1 MKRSISL
8 FIISVTFTVNSV
20 GVSDTINV
28 PGGFGTIQQAIK
40 ASKPGDTIVVA
51 PGEYKEDITIEDGIE
66 LRGAGADATTLFS
79 AIVVKNA
86 DGVVIDGFKIDGQG
100 ADDAHFGIWC
110 ESVTLV
116 ISNNTIT
123 GYHHGIGSQS
133 SRMTIENNSIF
144 KNSSVG
150 IEIVAA
156 FTTLIKGNIIAD
168 TVDTG
173 IRIALSQDHV
183 SMLDNTITRNR
194 VGVSCVES
202 DPVIRRNV
210 IEGNKVGI
218 ESAQNVFR
226 DGPDLGRDDDPGLN
240 IIQNND
246 LQIMNMNRQL
256 ALQAKYNYWGSSSGP
271 NATSFDGKV
280 DYVPWLEINPR
291 EVQPVNSPD
300 KLTTTWGRIKRK
312 SLSGNN

>member
-66 LRGAGADATTLFS
+66 LRGAGTDATTLFS

-86 DGVVIDGFKIDGQG
+86 DGAVIDGFKIDGQG

-110 ESVTLV
+110 ESSTLI

-133 SRMTIENNSIF
+133 SKMTIENNSIL
-144 KNSSVG
+144 KNLSVG

-156 FTTLIKGNIIAD
+156 FTTLIKGNTVAD

-173 IRIALSQDHV
+173 IRIALSQDRV
-183 SMLDNTITRNR
+183 SMMDNIVARNR
-194 VGVSCVES
+194 IGVACVES

-210 IEGNKVGI
+210 IEENGVGL
-218 ESAQNVFR
+218 ESTQNVFR

-256 ALQAKYNYWGSSSGP
+256 ALQAKYNYWGSKTGP
-271 NATSFDGKV
+271 DAASFDGKV

-291 EVQPVNSPD
+291 EVQPVNSRD
-300 KLTTTWGRIKRK
+300 RLTTTWGRIRRK